1 MKRHIAFLLSL
12 SFLTL
17 LLCSCG
23 VAGGWLL
30 AQAVTG
36 TEKSEPDSNSVLK
49 EDSMLKPVL
58 DEIPEPKVETGDQPK
73 AEMSSEEVAEYVQQR
88 TVTVT
93 VTDIAGGVGRGSG
106 FFIDA
111 HGTIVTNYHVIDQ
124 GTSMTVQAM
133 DGATYDVEQVV
144 DFSPLYDLAILK
156 ISLESTPFLEFAPDE
171 AKTGQTVYA
180 VGSALGDLTG
190 TFTAGTV
197 SSTSRMIGKID
208 CLQMDAA
215 ISPGNSGGPLVN
227 SRGEVVGINTFSRTK
242 GESLNFAIKASV
254 LDSLQRDKNYTVNEF
269 KEWYAK
275 ESSRSFSPFDGEHY
289 YYSLV
294 NTYQT
299 VTKAECKA
307 SIRNDW
313 EDIVDGFKDCYE
325 IYMYEHNTEE
335 YDKYVD
341 YLKENGFE
349 FQSDTRSNR
358 GTGYLYLNEKDS
370 ICIILT
376 VTDDG
381 KYLLIQPITG

>member
-1 MKRHIAFLLSL
+1 MKRRIAFLLSL
-12 SFLTL
+12 CFLTL
-17 LLCSCG
+17 LLCSCNI
-23 VAGGWLL
+23 VGGWLL

-36 TEKSEPDSNSVLK
+36 P
-49 EDSMLKPVL
+49 KPVP
-58 DEIPEPKVETGDQPK
+58 DEM
-73 AEMSSEEVAEYVQQR
+73 EMSSEEVAEYVQQR
-88 TVTVT
+88 TVTVN
-93 VTDIAGGVGRGSG
+93 VTTITGSTGSGSG

-111 HGTIVTNYHVIDQ
+111 HGTIVTNYHVIDR
-124 GTSMTVQAM
+124 GASMTVQAM

-156 ISLESTPFLEFAPDE
+156 ISLENTPFLAFAPDE
-171 AKTGQTVYA
+171 AKAGQTVYA

-197 SSTSRMIGKID
+197 SSPSRMIGKID

-242 GESLNFAIKASV
+242 GENLNFAIKTSV
-254 LDSLQRDKNYTVNEF
+254 LDSLHRDKNYTVNEF
-269 KEWYAK
+269 KEWYTK
-275 ESSRSFSPFDGEHY
+275 ESSRSFSPFDGKNY

-299 VTKAECKA
+299 VTKAKCEA
-307 SIRNDW
+307 SIKDDG
-313 EDIVDGFKDCYE
+313 EDIVEGFKDCYE
-325 IYMYEHNTEE
+325 IYMYEHNTDE

-349 FQSDTRSNR
+349 FQSDSRSDL
-358 GTGYLYLNEKDS
+358 GTDYLYLNEKDS
-370 ICIILT
+370 ILIILT

-381 KYLLIQPITG
+381 DYLLIQPIAG

>member
-1 MKRHIAFLLSL
+1 MKRHIVFLLSL
-12 SFLTL
+12 CFLTL
-17 LLCSCG
+17 LLCSCSIG
-23 VAGGWLL
+23 GGWLL

-36 TEKSEPDSNSVLK
+36 P
-49 EDSMLKPVL
+49 KPVP
-58 DEIPEPKVETGDQPK
+58 DDIPEPKIETVDQQK
-73 AEMSSEEVAEYVQQR
+73 AEMTSEEIAEYVQKR

-93 VTDIAGGVGRGSG
+93 VTNILGGVGRGSG

-124 GTSMTVQAM
+124 GASMTVQAM
-133 DGATYDVEQVV
+133 DGATYDVERVV

-156 ISLESTPFLEFAPDE
+156 ISVENTPFLEFAHDE
-171 AKTGQTVYA
+171 AKTGQAVYA
-180 VGSALGDLTG
+180 VGSALGDLAG
-190 TFTAGTV
+190 TFTTGTI
-197 SSTSRMIGKID
+197 SNTSRIIGKID

-242 GESLNFAIKASV
+242 GENLNFAIKASV
-254 LDSLQRDKNYTVNEF
+254 LDFLQRDKNYTVNEF

-275 ESSRSFSPFDGEHY
+275 ESSRSFRPFEGKNY

-299 VTKAECKA
+299 VTKAKCEA
-307 SIRNDW
+307 SIRDDW
-313 EDIVDGFKDCYE
+313 EDIVEGFKDCYE

-349 FQSDTRSNR
+349 FQSDSRSDL
-358 GTGYLYLNEKDS
+358 GTDYLYLNEKDS
-370 ICIILT
+370 IFIILT

-381 KYLLIQPITG
+381 DYLLIQPIAS

>member
-1 MKRHIAFLLSL
+1 MKRHIAFLLSVSL
-12 SFLTL
+12 LTL
-17 LLCSCG
+17 LLCSCSIG
-23 VAGGWLL
+23 GGWLL
-30 AQAVTG
+30 AQAVTD
-36 TEKSEPDSNSVLK
+36 TEKSEDK
-49 EDSMLKPVL
+49 
-58 DEIPEPKVETGDQPK
+58 IPERKEEPIDQPK
-73 AEMSSEEVAEYVQQR
+73 MEMSSEEIAEYVQQR
-88 TVTVT
+88 TVTVN
-93 VTDIAGGVGRGSG
+93 VTTITGGTGSGSG

-111 HGTIVTNYHVIDQ
+111 HGTIVTNYHVIDK

-133 DGATYDVEQVV
+133 DGATYDVEHVV

-156 ISLESTPFLEFAPDE
+156 IGLENTPFLNFAPDE
-171 AKTGQTVYA
+171 VKAGQDVYA

-190 TFTAGTV
+190 TFTYGKV
-197 SSTSRMIGKID
+197 SSPSRMIGKID

-227 SRGEVVGINTFSRTK
+227 SRGEVVGINTFSRAR
-242 GESLNFAIKASV
+242 GENLNFAIKTSV
-254 LDSLQRDKNYTVNEF
+254 LDALQRDKNYTVSEF

-275 ESSRSFSPFDGEHY
+275 ESSRSFSPFDGQKY

-299 VTKAECKA
+299 VTKAKCEA
-307 SIRNDW
+307 SIKDDGKDVV
-313 EDIVDGFKDCYE
+313 EGFKDCYE

-349 FQSDTRSNR
+349 FQSDSKSNL
-358 GTGYLYLNEKDS
+358 GTGYLYFNEKDS
-370 ICIILT
+370 IYIILT

-381 KYLLIQPITG
+381 NYLLIQPIAG